1 MEWNEVFEEA
11 YQTAKQQNQSG
22 QTGSAIETMQNC
34 INNVFILIRN
44 IQNSNAQRTATN
56 EVLRETTRICE
67 ILISELEERE
77 KERARYYSYDRIKQ
91 MSESGV
97 KGRDFDRMAKEFF
110 EAKNFG
116 LFSISNIYSLLA
128 DGAEEMLGSDRAV
141 SLWKDARN
149 TVRNFTNSSYNKD
162 ERKSLI
168 GHYTEKINVRLQSQK
183 QSLNEQINVLN
194 NEILTITKNTDG
206 YTHLVELQKKVQNF
220 KSEKNALGFFK
231 FKEKKAIQTQIDAV
245 NVEIAPIQSR
255 INSATAELTKRLSPL
270 QSKVKEIDK
279 ELR

>member
-116 LFSISNIYSLLA
+116 LFSISSIYSLLA

-141 SLWKDARN
+141 SLWKDARY